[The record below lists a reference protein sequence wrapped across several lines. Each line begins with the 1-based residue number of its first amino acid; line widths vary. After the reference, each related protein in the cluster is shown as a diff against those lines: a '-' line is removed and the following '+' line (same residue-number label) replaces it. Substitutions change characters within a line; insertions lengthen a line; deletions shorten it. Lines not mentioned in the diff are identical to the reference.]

1 MKRLLLLGWLA
12 CMCLSLFAQQKAP
25 KWMEKQ
31 KKAIAKITTYKEDGT
46 TLHTGT
52 GFFISED
59 GKLLSAYSLFNGA
72 YKATVTDGGGKTYEV
87 STVLAADELYDVIKL
102 QVEVPKKV
110 SFLKMAA
117 APLAVGAP
125 VYLQPYTDAKVKT
138 FATGKVEEE
147 TKLKDVYHYYKLSF
161 PLEVSWVN
169 APVLNEEGEVFGLAQ
184 EDASGKKEVSYAVS
198 AAYAESLQI
207 STMDM
212 LSSTYTAIGIKK
224 AWPADRE
231 QAQIALFLMGN
242 SQDAQ
247 TYLNTLNDF
256 VAAFPDWSESYIRRA
271 SHYAYHRTDLA
282 NDRAG
287 QLQYLEKA
295 RADMKQA
302 LDLAEKKSDVL
313 YSEAQLIYSVAL
325 SDSTLK
331 DTDWTVEHAQNRLT
345 EAMTA
350 ENNPVYHQLQG
361 EMYFNQGKYDE
372 AYQEYMIVNQS
383 DAANASS
390 WYMAAKSKSSKQGG
404 VNIGEVIQLL
414 DSTIA
419 CYGESMNPEMAPY
432 ILERID
438 WRLKLMQYEQAVADY
453 DLYYKVVGGRVDN
466 SFYYLREQA
475 KFRQG
480 DLEGALQDIRQA
492 MAINAKSPMYL
503 AEEASIFIRQKKYAE
518 ALQSIDKA
526 LALAPDFAAC
536 YRLRG
541 VCFLRTEKKDAAC
554 EALNKAKEL
563 GDPVAD
569 KLIKENCQ

>member
-12 CMCLSLFAQQKAP
+12 CVCLSLFAQQKAP

-138 FATGKVEEE
+138 FATGKVEEV

-295 RADMKQA
+295 QADMKQA

-331 DTDWTVEHAQNRLT
+331 ADWTVEHAQNRLT

-453 DLYYKVVGGRVDN
+453 DLYYKVVGGRVDD

>member
-87 STVLAADELYDVIKL
+87 SAVLAADELYDVIKL

-138 FATGKVEEE
+138 FATGKVEEV

-224 AWPADRE
+224 AWPADRD
-231 QAQIALFLMGN
+231 QAQIALYLLGN
-242 SQDAQ
+242 SQDAR

-271 SHYAYHRTDLA
+271 SHYAYRRADLA
-282 NDRAG
+282 DDRAG
-287 QLQYLEKA
+287 QWQYLEKA

-302 LDLAEKKSDVL
+302 LDLAEKKGDVL

-331 DTDWTVEHAQNRLT
+331 DTDWTVGQAQERLT

-350 ENNPVYHQLQG
+350 GNNPLYHQLQG

-372 AYQEYMIVNQS
+372 AYQEYMIVNRS
-383 DAANASS
+383 DAANAGS
-390 WYMAAKSKSSKQGG
+390 WYMAAKSKASKQGG

-453 DLYYKVVGGRVDN
+453 DLYYKVVGGRVDD

-492 MAINAKSPMYL
+492 MTINAKSPMYL
-503 AEEASIFIRQKKYAE
+503 AEEASIFIRQKQYAE

-554 EALNKAKEL
+554 EAFNKAKEL

>member
-12 CMCLSLFAQQKAP
+12 CVSLSLFAQQKAP

-46 TLHTGT
+46 TLHTGN
-52 GFFISED
+52 GFFVSED

-87 STVLAADELYDVIKL
+87 SAVLAADELYDVIKL

-110 SFLKMAA
+110 DFLEMAA

-125 VYLQPYTDAKVKT
+125 VYLQPYTDDKVKT
-138 FATGKVEEE
+138 FAAGKVEEV
-147 TKLKDVYHYYKLSF
+147 TKLKDAYHYYKLSF

-169 APVLNEEGEVFGLAQ
+169 APVLNDEGKVFGLAQ
-184 EDASGKKEVSYAVS
+184 EDASGKKEASYAVS

-224 AWPADRE
+224 AWPVDRD
-231 QAQIALFLMGN
+231 QAQIALFLLGN
-242 SQDAQ
+242 SQDAH
-247 TYLNTLNDF
+247 TYLNTLDDF

-271 SHYAYHRTDLA
+271 SHYAYHRADLA

-331 DTDWTVEHAQNRLT
+331 DTDWTVEHAQERLA
-345 EAMTA
+345 EAVAA
-350 ENNPVYHQLQG
+350 EDNPAYHQLQG
-361 EMYFNQGKYDE
+361 EMYFNQGLFDE
-372 AYQEYMIVNQS
+372 AYQEYMIVNRS

-453 DLYYKVVGGRVDN
+453 DLYYKVVGGRVDD

-554 EALNKAKEL
+554 EAFNKAKEL

>member
-12 CMCLSLFAQQKAP
+12 CVSFSLFAQQKAP

-46 TLHTGT
+46 TLHTGN

-110 SFLKMAA
+110 NFLKMAA
-117 APLAVGAP
+117 APLVVGAP
-125 VYLQPYTDAKVKT
+125 VYLQPYTADKVKT
-138 FATGKVEEE
+138 FATGKVEEV

-212 LSSTYTAIGIKK
+212 LSPTYTAIGIKK

-331 DTDWTVEHAQNRLT
+331 ADWTVEHAQNRLT

-453 DLYYKVVGGRVDN
+453 DLYYKVVGGRVDD

-554 EALNKAKEL
+554 EAFNNAKEL

>member
-12 CMCLSLFAQQKAP
+12 CVCLSLFAQQKAP

-110 SFLKMAA
+110 NFLKMAA

-138 FATGKVEEE
+138 FATGKVEEV

-419 CYGESMNPEMAPY
+419 CYGESMNPEMASY

-453 DLYYKVVGGRVDN
+453 DLYYKVVGGRVDD

>member
-1 MKRLLLLGWLA
+1 M
-12 CMCLSLFAQQKAP
+12 
-25 KWMEKQ
+25 
-31 KKAIAKITTYKEDGT
+31 Y
-46 TLHTGT
+46 
-52 GFFISED
+52 
-59 GKLLSAYSLFNGA
+59 Y
-72 YKATVTDGGGKTYEV
+72 
-87 STVLAADELYDVIKL
+87 VIKL

-110 SFLKMAA
+110 NFLKMAA
-117 APLAVGAP
+117 APLVVGAP
-125 VYLQPYTDAKVKT
+125 VYLQPYTADKVKT
-138 FATGKVEEE
+138 FATGKVEEV

-287 QLQYLEKA
+287 QLQYLEQA

-313 YSEAQLIYSVAL
+313 YSAAQLIYSVAL

-331 DTDWTVEHAQNRLT
+331 ADWTVEHAQNRLT

-453 DLYYKVVGGRVDN
+453 DLYYKVVGGRVDD

-554 EALNKAKEL
+554 EAFNKAKEL

>member
-12 CMCLSLFAQQKAP
+12 CVCLSLFAQQKAP

-125 VYLQPYTDAKVKT
+125 VYLQPYTADKVKT
-138 FATGKVEEE
+138 FATGKVEEV

-256 VAAFPDWSESYIRRA
+256 VAAFPNWSESYIRRA

-372 AYQEYMIVNQS
+372 AYQEYMIVNRS

-419 CYGESMNPEMAPY
+419 CYGESMNPEMSPY

-453 DLYYKVVGGRVDN
+453 DLYYKVVGGRVDD

-526 LALAPDFAAC
+526 LVLAPDFAAC

-554 EALNKAKEL
+554 EAFNKAKEL

>member
-12 CMCLSLFAQQKAP
+12 CVCLSLFAQQKAP

-125 VYLQPYTDAKVKT
+125 VYLQPYTADKVKT
-138 FATGKVEEE
+138 FATGKVEEV

-256 VAAFPDWSESYIRRA
+256 VVAFPDWSESYIRRA

-419 CYGESMNPEMAPY
+419 CYGESMNPEMVPY

-453 DLYYKVVGGRVDN
+453 DLYYKVVGGRVDD

-492 MAINAKSPMYL
+492 MAINAESPMYL

-526 LALAPDFAAC
+526 LVLAPDFAAC

-554 EALNKAKEL
+554 EAFNKAKEL

>member
-12 CMCLSLFAQQKAP
+12 CVSFSLFAQQKAP

-46 TLHTGT
+46 TLHTGN

-110 SFLKMAA
+110 NFLKMAA
-117 APLAVGAP
+117 APLVVGAP
-125 VYLQPYTDAKVKT
+125 VYLQPYTADKVKT
-138 FATGKVEEE
+138 FATGKVEEV

-331 DTDWTVEHAQNRLT
+331 ADWTVEHAQNRLT

-453 DLYYKVVGGRVDN
+453 DLYYKVVGGRVDD

-554 EALNKAKEL
+554 EAFNKAKEL

>member
-12 CMCLSLFAQQKAP
+12 CVSLALFAQQKAP

-31 KKAIAKITTYKEDGT
+31 KKAIVQITTYKEDGT

-72 YKATVTDGGGKTYEV
+72 YKATVTDGGGKTYAV

-110 SFLKMAA
+110 SFLTMAA

-125 VYLQPYTDAKVKT
+125 VYLQPYTADKVKT
-138 FATGKVEEE
+138 FATGKVEEV

-212 LSSTYTAIGIKK
+212 LNSTYTAIGIKK
-224 AWPADRE
+224 AWPADRD

-256 VAAFPDWSESYIRRA
+256 VATFPDWSESYIRRA
-271 SHYAYHRTDLA
+271 SHYAYHRADLA

-295 RADMKQA
+295 KADMKQA

-331 DTDWTVEHAQNRLT
+331 DTDWTVEQAQNRLT

-390 WYMAAKSKSSKQGG
+390 WYMAAKSRSSKPAG

-453 DLYYKVVGGRVDN
+453 DLYYKVVGGRVDD

-492 MAINAKSPMYL
+492 MAINAESPMYL
-503 AEEASIFIRQKKYAE
+503 AEEASIFIRQKNYAE

-526 LALAPDFAAC
+526 LGLAPDFAAC

-554 EALNKAKEL
+554 EAFHKAKEL